1 VTDDRQSGVTFGDLK
16 DDLETEEYPLSNEDL
31 LDQYGDREVTHA
43 NGSVTVREL
52 VEPME
57 EVTYESAD
65 DVQQELLNMVG
76 EGAVG
81 RKEYSDRG
89 VQTQGED
96 YEEES
101 F

>member
-1 VTDDRQSGVTFGDLK
+1 MTDDRQSGVTFGDLT
-16 DDLETEEYPLSNEDL
+16 DDIETETYPLSNEDL

-65 DVQQELLNMVG
+65 EVQQELLNMVG

>member
-1 VTDDRQSGVTFGDLK
+1 VTDDRQSGVSFGDLK
-16 DDLETEEYPLSNEDL
+16 DDLETEDYPLSNEDL
-31 LDQYGDREVTHA
+31 RDHYGDRELTHA
-43 NGSVTVREL
+43 NGSVTVWEL
-52 VEPME
+52 VEPIDE
-57 EVTYESAD
+57 ATYDSAD
-65 DVQQELLNMVG
+65 EVQQELLNMVG

-81 RKEYSDRG
+81 RKEYTDRG

>member
-1 VTDDRQSGVTFGDLK
+1 MSDDRQSGVTFGDLE

-57 EVTYESAD
+57 AVAYESAD

-81 RKEYSDRG
+81 RKEYTDRSG
-89 VQTQGED
+89 QTQDED